1 VLAAFVY
8 GAGYIGTN
16 VLTEF
21 ARRTNERDLRRQ
33 ALQFSGLLDR
43 LNVAGGGLVA
53 ITGGLAIFVFG
64 YSLLTPWV
72 LASIALYTV
81 IVGTGIFFW
90 GAVGREV
97 ERALR
102 AGEYV
107 RVNALLLSPRNLAI
121 SRVENVLFVTLIALM
136 VLRPGI

>member
-1 VLAAFVY
+1 M
-8 GAGYIGTN
+8 GTN

-21 ARRTNERDLRRQ
+21 ARRTNESDLRRY
-33 ALQFSGLLDR
+33 ALHFSGVLDR

-53 ITGGLAIFVFG
+53 ITGGLAIFVFS

-72 LASIALYTV
+72 LAAIVLYVV

-90 GAVGREV
+90 GRIGREV
-97 ERALR
+97 ERALK
-102 AGEYV
+102 AGDDA
-107 RVNALLLSPRNLAI
+107 RVNGLLLSPRNVAV